1 MRLLSP
7 FGPEALPIIK
17 VLRTD
22 STSSGVRTIVFNSE
36 LRSSG
41 IKLLNRYKSDYS
53 YSFAC
58 LWTK

>member
-7 FGPEALPIIK
+7 FGSEALPIIK

-36 LRSSG
+36 LRAVGSNLEEQRLSHLTWFDFES
-41 IKLLNRYKSDYS
+41 IY
-53 YSFAC
+53 
-58 LWTK
+58 

>member
-22 STSSGVRTIVFNSE
+22 STSSGVRTIMFNSE
-36 LRSSG
+36 LRASG
-41 IKLLNRYKSDYS
+41 IK
-53 YSFAC
+53 FGGTAFV
-58 LWTK
+58 

>member
-22 STSSGVRTIVFNSE
+22 STASGVRTIIFNSE
-36 LRSSG
+36 
-41 IKLLNRYKSDYS
+41 
-53 YSFAC
+53 
-58 LWTK
+58 